1 MKVHIIFISAGIIF
15 AASVFVIV
23 TSVYKE
29 QTKPVIESKKTEMK
43 QIPADVRKKA
53 HIASFSAEL
62 RVPILMYH
70 YVEYVKDK
78 RDTYRMRL
86 DIVPAIFEEQIKTL
100 KDEGYTFLS
109 MKDLAD
115 CMDGKKDL
123 PRKPVVITLDDGHW
137 DVYTDIL
144 PILQKYH
151 AKATAY
157 VISGFIDGSDFLSL
171 SQLEAVAKSGYIEVG
186 AHTVHHVSLKGKLQP
201 IVSMEISKSKQML
214 EDMIHMP
221 VVSFAYPNG
230 AFDEQAV
237 EAVRAAGFRT
247 AVSTIPGITASSERR
262 YFLYRLRPGNRTGA
276 ELITFLSTVKDP
288 VR

>member
-1 MKVHIIFISAGIIF
+1 MKVQIIALIAGTAL
-15 AASVFVIV
+15 AAFVFLFSTV
-23 TSVYKE
+23 VYKE

-43 QIPADVRKKA
+43 QVPIDVMKNI
-53 HIASFSAEL
+53 HTASPPAEL

-78 RDTYRMRL
+78 RDTYRMKL
-86 DIVPAIFEEQIKTL
+86 DIIPAVFDEQVKTL
-100 KDEGYTFLS
+100 AQDGYTFLT

-115 CMDGKKDL
+115 CLDGKKKL
-123 PRKPVVITLDDGHW
+123 PQKPVVITVDDGHW

-144 PILQKYH
+144 PILQKYR

-171 SQLEAVAKSGYIEVG
+171 SQLQAVAKSGYIEVG
-186 AHTVHHVSLKGKLQP
+186 AHTVHHVSLKGKFGP
-201 IVSMEISKSKQML
+201 IVTMEVTKSKQMI
-214 EDMIHMP
+214 EEMIHMP

-237 EAVRAAGFRT
+237 EAVKAAGFRT
-247 AVSTIPGITASSERR
+247 SVSTIPGVTVSSQRR
-262 YFLYRLRPGNRTGA
+262 YFIYRLRPGNRVGK
-276 ELITFLSTVKDP
+276 ELTTFLETVHDRK
-288 VR
+288 

>member
-1 MKVHIIFISAGIIF
+1 
-15 AASVFVIV
+15 
-23 TSVYKE
+23 
-29 QTKPVIESKKTEMK
+29 MK
-43 QIPADVRKKA
+43 QVPADVQAKA
-53 HIASFSAEL
+53 HTASPPAEL

-78 RDTYRMRL
+78 HDTYRMKL

-100 KDEGYTFLS
+100 SNEGYTFLS

-115 CMDGKKDL
+115 GIDGKKAL
-123 PRKPVVITLDDGHW
+123 PKKPVVITLDDGHW

-144 PILQKYH
+144 PILQKYK

-171 SQLEAVAKSGYIEVG
+171 SQLEDVAKSGYIEVG

-201 IVSMEISKSKQML
+201 IVAMEILKSKQML
-214 EDMIHMP
+214 EQMIHMP

-247 AVSTIPGITASSERR
+247 AVSTIPGVTASSDRR
-262 YFLYRLRPGNRTGA
+262 YFLYRLRPGNRTGV
-276 ELITFLSTVKDP
+276 ELAAFLSTVKDS
-288 VR
+288 VK